1 MRDPSA
7 PLASANIC
15 PNFTSLMKT
24 VIEKDILPGH
34 YLNELSEFAAAHDGF
49 ELSGQRNDP
58 MISIR
63 RASPVASSEWLDCI
77 KFLKLDIQDV
87 EAQTVS
93 LYAWQGP
100 SL

>member
-1 MRDPSA
+1 
-7 PLASANIC
+7 
-15 PNFTSLMKT
+15 MKT

-34 YLNELSEFAAAHDGF
+34 YLNELALIEAAHDGF

-58 MISIR
+58 TISIR
-63 RASPVASSEWLDCI
+63 RASPVDSREWLDCI
-77 KFLKLDIQDV
+77 NFLKLDIQDV